1 MERRREGTKQ
11 DNHLLQIGCRFR
23 QLGQPGHQGDL
34 TSSPPSPQGPRIHL
48 FPIFLFC
55 GPYAQLLSPF
65 SISSF
70 MPYLQRK
77 YLDISAKCLND
88 AHDISQEQGNKEK
101 AEVHRFF
108 LKKKNFTLCIQET
121 VYKTI
126 SSQHSTLPPESPQAL
141 LKGQEEHRQG
151 SIKSFPFLNNVIFV
165 NLI

>member
-1 MERRREGTKQ
+1 MARRREGTKQ

-23 QLGQPGHQGDL
+23 QLLQPGDQGDL
-34 TSSPPSPQGPRIHL
+34 TSSPPPHKGPRTHL
-48 FPIFLFC
+48 FPILLFC
-55 GPYAQLLSPF
+55 GPDAQLLSPF

-70 MPYLQRK
+70 IPYLQCK

-101 AEVHRFF
+101 ADVHRFF
-108 LKKKNFTLCIQET
+108 FKKKITLCIQET

-141 LKGQEEHRQG
+141 LKGQENTD
-151 SIKSFPFLNNVIFV
+151 KVV
-165 NLI
+165 